1 MTSRDG
7 KREEP
12 GAGRGICTSR
22 CRWRGGAVS
31 ALQSM
36 TFPVHT
42 SRNRGRWRRVR
53 RREGGRGVVCLC
65 PSAEAFALLQ
75 RQKVV
80 LAWSCLGPLTGC
92 GLGMLLCTFPYP
104 GNQKRVL
111 LSSCL
116 VSASCQT
123 QLWAEGEDKPKKTFK
138 ILFGKVVGENTPHLS
153 SKFPSWPAQDAQL
166 MRVS

>member
-1 MTSRDG
+1 MTYRDG

-22 CRWRGGAVS
+22 CCWRGGAVS
-31 ALQSM
+31 ALQSL

-92 GLGMLLCTFPYP
+92 GCCSAPTRTQEIRRGCCFLLAWSVLHVKLNS
-104 GNQKRVL
+104 GQKDRTSL
-111 LSSCL
+111 KNHLKYYLERLWGKIRLIFLQNSHFG
-116 VSASCQT
+116 
-123 QLWAEGEDKPKKTFK
+123 QLRMHS
-138 ILFGKVVGENTPHLS
+138 L
-153 SKFPSWPAQDAQL
+153 
-166 MRVS
+166 